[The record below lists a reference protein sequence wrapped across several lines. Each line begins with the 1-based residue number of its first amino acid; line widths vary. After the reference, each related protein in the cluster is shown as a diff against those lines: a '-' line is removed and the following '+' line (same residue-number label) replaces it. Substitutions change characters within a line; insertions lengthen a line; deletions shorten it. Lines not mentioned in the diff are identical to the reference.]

1 MDTSPAGQSQHSSGH
16 ADPPTGAER
25 PILKRSRSSYE
36 KPPAPP
42 RPESVVDDAN
52 ASGTDSKNA
61 DLADTKAMRFP
72 ADPLDY
78 PRRRATIACEIC
90 RSRKSRCDGGRP
102 KCRLCTELHADCVYR
117 EPGIKLDAGDK
128 LILERLARIEGLLQS
143 GMSVSSALGLP
154 SGPISPA
161 TSNTASDDMHTKRM
175 STTSAPGQSIT
186 QLNGLGTWQ
195 GNISTMPKAHTTPAL
210 NLLQW
215 PIIRELVSLQCD
227 PQTLL
232 QLEMTRPPLELGRYS
247 LEFSAAHAYAE
258 AFFQRVNV
266 WYACVDPATWHAY
279 WHSAM
284 SSGFRSLPDSVIV
297 LLVLALGQAA
307 HSGLSISR
315 IPPGQLPPGISYFAA
330 AWNLLPSLLTRNDTL
345 STQCHILASAYLL
358 YLVRPLEAWNLLH
371 NTSMKVQLLLS
382 SQQGI
387 PPQLRELSERVYW
400 NTLMIESDLLAE
412 MDLPHSGIVQFEES
426 MRLPRSFPYDASTAS
441 PEEPPGSDEL
451 WYFLAEIAL
460 RRLLNRVSH
469 LIYTTERNTRGSN
482 FHVSS
487 LDPVVAELDF
497 QLTQWYE
504 NLPQPVKFPRERLPA
519 RNQVQTVLRLRYFAC
534 RTIIYRPY
542 ILAVLADET
551 VAQEP
556 GVQDAC
562 RKCLEACIRQLEY
575 ITAHH
580 DGHLPYLW
588 QGALSI
594 VSQALLLMGA
604 TLSIALA
611 ALLPPAHQM
620 NVIIAEVVAEVERL
634 AHLAP
639 SIQLCAEIM
648 REAEERRQSLLQVQA
663 QTQGPRG

>member
-1 MDTSPAGQSQHSSGH
+1 MEGPLSDDSRANGHGEAPA
-16 ADPPTGAER
+16 ANR
-25 PILKRSRSSYE
+25 PGLKRSRSSYE
-36 KPPAPP
+36 KPPPAAPSQ
-42 RPESVVDDAN
+42 RAESIDDVH
-52 ASGTDSKNA
+52 SGNESKMSDSMELKG
-61 DLADTKAMRFP
+61 LRFP

-90 RSRKSRCDGGRP
+90 RSRKSRCDGARP

-128 LILERLARIEGLLQS
+128 LILERLARIEGLLQLS
-143 GMSVSSALGLP
+143 HSNSPGDRHI
-154 SGPISPA
+154 GPISPA
-161 TSNTASDDMHTKRM
+161 TSNTASDDTHVLKRV
-175 STTSAPGQSIT
+175 STTSAPGNVPP
-186 QLNGLGTWQ
+186 LNGLGTWQ
-195 GNISTMPKAHTTPAL
+195 ANISAMPKAHTTPAL
-210 NLLQW
+210 HLLQW

-227 PQTLL
+227 PQVLL
-232 QLEMTRPPLELGRYS
+232 QLEMARPPLELGRYS
-247 LEFSAAHAYAE
+247 LDFSAAHAYAR
-258 AFFQRVNV
+258 AFFERVNV

-279 WHSAM
+279 YHNAM
-284 SSGFRSLPDSVIV
+284 ASSFCSLPDSCIV

-315 IPPGQLPPGISYFAA
+315 LPVDQVPPGMAYFSA
-330 AWNLLPSLLTRNDTL
+330 AWNLLPSLLTRNDVL

-382 SQQGI
+382 SQSSV
-387 PPQLRELSERVYW
+387 PSQLRELGVRLYW

-412 MDLPHSGIVQFEES
+412 MDLPHSGVVSLEEN
-426 MRLPRSFPYDASTAS
+426 MRLPRSFPYDSTMASL
-441 PEEPPGSDEL
+441 EELPGSDEL

-469 LIYTTERNTRGSN
+469 LIYNTERNKVTI
-482 FHVSS
+482 SS
-487 LDPVVAELDF
+487 LDPVCAELDF

-504 NLPQPVKFPRERLPA
+504 GLPAPVKFPRERLPA
-519 RNQVQTVLRLRYFAC
+519 QNQVQTVLRLRYFAC

-542 ILAVLADET
+542 LLAVLADENC
-551 VAQEP
+551 ASEL

-594 VSQALLLMGA
+594 VSQSLLLMGA
-604 TLSIALA
+604 TLSSSLA

-620 NVIIAEVVAEVERL
+620 NVIIAEVVAEVERM

-639 SIQLCAEIM
+639 SIRLYAEIM
-648 REAEERRQSLLQVQA
+648 REAEERRQALLQIQA
-663 QTQGPRG
+663 QTQSQGSRVG

>member
-1 MDTSPAGQSQHSSGH
+1 MDPMS
-16 ADPPTGAER
+16 ADEDSRNGLSDSASAVNAVR
-25 PILKRSRSSYE
+25 PGVKRSRSSYD
-36 KPPAPP
+36 
-42 RPESVVDDAN
+42 RPLN
-52 ASGTDSKNA
+52 R
-61 DLADTKAMRFP
+61 ADTMEDIVASELKSADAADGKVARFP

-78 PRRRATIACEIC
+78 PRRRATIACEVC
-90 RSRKSRCDGGRP
+90 RSRKSRCDGARP
-102 KCRLCTELHADCVYR
+102 KCRLCTELQAECVYR
-117 EPGIKLDAGDK
+117 EPGVKLDAGDK
-128 LILERLARIEGLLQS
+128 MILERLAHIEGLLKAGMQS
-143 GMSVSSALGLP
+143 GMHGSSMSLNAP

-161 TSNTASDDMHTKRM
+161 TSNPASEEMTGKRM
-175 STTSAPGQSIT
+175 STTSAPAAIPQV
-186 QLNGLGTWQ
+186 NGLGSWQ
-195 GNISTMPKAHTTPAL
+195 ANISTMPKTHTTPAL

-215 PIIRELVSLQCD
+215 PIIRELVSLPCD

-232 QLEMTRPPLELGRYS
+232 QLEMARPPLEMGRYS
-247 LEFSAAHAYAE
+247 LDFSAAHAYAQ

-266 WYACVDPATWHAY
+266 WYACVDPATWHVHY
-279 WHSAM
+279 HSAM
-284 SSGFRSLPDSVIV
+284 ASGCRSLPDSCMV

-315 IPPGQLPPGISYFAA
+315 VPGDQLPPGLPYFAA
-330 AWNLLPSLLTRNDTL
+330 AWNLLPSLLTRNDIL
-345 STQCHILASAYLL
+345 STQCHILAAAYLL

-371 NTSMKVQLLLS
+371 NTSMKIQLLLS
-382 SQQGI
+382 SQQSI
-387 PPQLRELSERVYW
+387 PPQLRELSERLYW

-426 MRLPRSFPYDASTAS
+426 MRLPRPFPYDASNVT

-469 LIYTTERNTRGSN
+469 LIYTTERSTRGAN
-482 FHVSS
+482 GLTSS
-487 LDPVVAELDF
+487 LDPVTTELDY

-504 NLPQPVKFPRERLPA
+504 SLPAPVKFPRERLPA

-542 ILAVLADET
+542 ILAVLADESC
-551 VAQEP
+551 AQEP

-580 DGHLPYLW
+580 DGHIPYLW

-594 VSQALLLMGA
+594 VSQALLIMGA
-604 TLSIALA
+604 TLSGSLA

-620 NVIIAEVVAEVERL
+620 NVIVAEVVAEVERM

-639 SIQLCAEIM
+639 SIRLCAELM
-648 REAEERRQSLLQVQA
+648 REAEDRRQALLATQPA
-663 QTQGPRG
+663 QPLRG

>member
-1 MDTSPAGQSQHSSGH
+1 MEPTSADEGSRNGQSDTTSTT
-16 ADPPTGAER
+16 APER
-25 PILKRSRSSYE
+25 PGLKRARSSYDKSSSRVE
-36 KPPAPP
+36 AMDEMMSADYKAT
-42 RPESVVDDAN
+42 ESVDGK
-52 ASGTDSKNA
+52 S
-61 DLADTKAMRFP
+61 LRFP

-102 KCRLCTELHADCVYR
+102 KCRLCTELHAECVYR

-128 LILERLARIEGLLQS
+128 LILERLARIEVLLQS
-143 GMSVSSALGLP
+143 GTNSATSLSAT

-161 TSNTASDDMHTKRM
+161 TSNTASEDMHVKRM
-175 STTSAPGQSIT
+175 STTSAPVAALPPPPS
-186 QLNGLGTWQ
+186 GLGTWQ
-195 GNISTMPKAHTTPAL
+195 ANISTMPKTHTTPAL

-215 PIIRELVSLQCD
+215 PIIQDLVSLQCD

-232 QLEMTRPPLELGRYS
+232 QLEMARPPLEMGRYS
-247 LEFSAAHAYAE
+247 LDFSAAHAYAQ

-266 WYACVDPATWHAY
+266 WYACVDAATWHTY
-279 WHSAM
+279 YHNAM
-284 SSGFRSLPDSVIV
+284 ASGCRSLPDSCMV

-307 HSGLSISR
+307 HSGISISR
-315 IPPGQLPPGISYFAA
+315 VPVDQLPPGLPYFAA
-330 AWNLLPSLLTRNDTL
+330 AWNLLPSLLTRNDIL

-382 SQQGI
+382 SQQSI

-426 MRLPRSFPYDASTAS
+426 MRLPRPFPYDAATAS

-469 LIYTTERNTRGSN
+469 LIYTTERSTRGASGLT
-482 FHVSS
+482 SS
-487 LDPVVAELDF
+487 LDPVTTELDF

-504 NLPQPVKFPRERLPA
+504 NLPAPVKFPRERLPA
-519 RNQVQTVLRLRYFAC
+519 RTQVQTVLRLRYFAC

-542 ILAVLADET
+542 ILAVLADESC
-551 VAQEP
+551 AQEP

-575 ITAHH
+575 ITTHH
-580 DGHLPYLW
+580 DGHIPYLW

-594 VSQALLLMGA
+594 VSQALLIMGA
-604 TLSIALA
+604 TLSGALS

-620 NVIIAEVVAEVERL
+620 NVMIAEVVAEIEHL

-639 SIQLCAEIM
+639 SIQLCAELM
-648 REAEERRQSLLQVQA
+648 REAEERRQALLATQAQVQVHG
-663 QTQGPRG
+663 QV

>member
-1 MDTSPAGQSQHSSGH
+1 MTMEPTS
-16 ADPPTGAER
+16 ADEGSRNGRSDSTPTTITER
-25 PILKRSRSSYE
+25 PGLKRSRSDYDKTPVRVDIMDE
-36 KPPAPP
+36 IMATDFKG
-42 RPESVVDDAN
+42 PES
-52 ASGTDSKNA
+52 A
-61 DLADTKAMRFP
+61 DGKTLRFP

-143 GMSVSSALGLP
+143 GMNGSTTLSAP
-154 SGPISPA
+154 TGPISPA
-161 TSNTASDDMHTKRM
+161 TSNTASEDMHIKRM
-175 STTSAPGQSIT
+175 STTSAPVNS
-186 QLNGLGTWQ
+186 LPPSSEMGTYQ
-195 GNISTMPKAHTTPAL
+195 TNISTMPKTHTTPAL

-215 PIIRELVSLQCD
+215 PIIQDLVSLPCD

-232 QLEMTRPPLELGRYS
+232 QLEMARPPLELGRYS
-247 LEFSAAHAYAE
+247 LDFSAAHAYAQ

-266 WYACVDPATWHAY
+266 WYACVDPATWYNYYHN
-279 WHSAM
+279 AM
-284 SSGFRSLPDSVIV
+284 ASGCRSLPDSCIV

-315 IPPGQLPPGISYFAA
+315 VPVDQLPPGLPYFAA
-330 AWNLLPSLLTRNDTL
+330 AWNLLPGLLTRNDVM

-382 SQQGI
+382 SQHAI
-387 PPQLRELSERVYW
+387 PPQLRELSERLYW

-412 MDLPHSGIVQFEES
+412 MDLPHSGIIQFEES
-426 MRLPRSFPYDASTAS
+426 MRLPRPFPYDASMTSA
-441 PEEPPGSDEL
+441 EEPPGSDEL

-469 LIYTTERNTRGSN
+469 LIYTTERSTRGAN
-482 FHVSS
+482 GLTSS
-487 LDPVVAELDF
+487 LDPVTTELDF

-504 NLPQPVKFPRERLPA
+504 NLPSPVKFPRERLPA
-519 RNQVQTVLRLRYFAC
+519 QNQVQTVLRLRYFAC

-542 ILAVLADET
+542 ILAVLADESC
-551 VAQEP
+551 AQEP

-580 DGHLPYLW
+580 DGHIPYLW

-594 VSQALLLMGA
+594 VSQTLLIMGA
-604 TLSIALA
+604 TLSSSLA
-611 ALLPPAHQM
+611 ALLPPVHQM
-620 NVIIAEVVAEVERL
+620 NVIIAEVVAEIERM

-639 SIQLCAEIM
+639 SIRLCAELM
-648 REAEERRQSLLQVQA
+648 REAEERRQAILVTQA
-663 QTQGPRG
+663 QGQAQAPR

>member
-1 MDTSPAGQSQHSSGH
+1 MEPLS
-16 ADPPTGAER
+16 AEESIRNGSATRTDASR
-25 PILKRSRSSYE
+25 PSMKRSRSSFE
-36 KPPAPP
+36 KPRVP
-42 RPESVVDDAN
+42 RRTESIDN
-52 ASGTDSKNA
+52 ATSGNEKSY
-61 DLADTKAMRFP
+61 DTSDPKSLRFQS
-72 ADPLDY
+72 DTLDY

-102 KCRLCTELHADCVYR
+102 KCRLCVELGAECVYR

-143 GMSVSSALGLP
+143 ASMNGSSTMSGH

-161 TSNTASDDMHTKRM
+161 TSNTASDELHQKRM
-175 STTSAPGQSIT
+175 STTSAPGSQMP

-195 GNISTMPKAHTTPAL
+195 ANISTMPKAHTTPAL
-210 NLLQW
+210 NLLGW
-215 PIIRELVSLQCD
+215 PVIRELVSLQCD

-232 QLEMTRPPLELGRYS
+232 QLEMARPPLDLGRYS
-247 LEFSAAHAYAE
+247 LDFSAAHAYAQ

-266 WYACVDPATWHAY
+266 WYACVDPAIWHVY
-279 WHSAM
+279 YHSAM
-284 SSGFRSLPDSVIV
+284 SSGFRSLPDSCMV

-315 IPPGQLPPGISYFAA
+315 IPVGQLPPGLSYFAA
-330 AWNLLPSLLTRNDTL
+330 AWNLLPGLLTRNDIL

-371 NTSMKVQLLLS
+371 NTSMKLQLLLS
-382 SQQGI
+382 SQQAI

-412 MDLPHSGIVQFEES
+412 MDLPHSGIIQFEES
-426 MRLPRSFPYDASTAS
+426 MRLPRSFPYDATTAS

-469 LIYTTERNTRGSN
+469 LIYTTERNSRSPN
-482 FHVSS
+482 FTISS
-487 LDPVVAELDF
+487 LDPVAAELDF

-504 NLPQPVKFPRERLPA
+504 NLPSPVKFPRERLPA

-534 RTIIYRPY
+534 RTIIFRPY
-542 ILAVLADET
+542 ILAVLEDEN

-604 TLSIALA
+604 TLSVPLA

-620 NVIIAEVVAEVERL
+620 NVIVAEVVAEVERM

-639 SIQLCAEIM
+639 SIRLCAEIM

-663 QTQGPRG
+663 QGQGLRG